1 MATVNLNLKVPGKGL
16 TFTVDF
22 TAATGTNDVQDFT
35 VNSVSIFDTGTALAE
50 STVEELAT
58 AFANAVNGFE
68 STPNY
73 KAQVD
78 SVDASLV
85 KVYLEQSAGAALV
98 GTTPVLT
105 GTSSATITNLICE
118 DIATVDNREV
128 SRVYQDSSNQIAG
141 QPDPALP
148 QVFVEIPVNGAS
160 PLYLES
166 LDTLATTV
174 ALFSNFVTVPTVD
187 GDMYLAK
194 ERFDILDSN
203 FDENVGLSFTVTISA
218 ATGTNDITD
227 LAVDGVSIFDTGT
240 PLANASTSGLATD
253 LAAAINSYV
262 SVPEY
267 TASASG
273 SVVTVFL
280 DPAAGDALIGTT
292 PTETGAWTAAITK
305 LGGSKFVYNLNEEGD
320 TIEALSTND
329 IDTFVSALGNIVT
342 ISTADGNIYINKD
355 RIAAITEIDAS
366 SCRIIYKSLFG
377 FYDKIFEA
385 NESRSAVKTKIDAL

>member
-22 TAATGTNDVQDFT
+22 TAATGTNDVQNFT

-98 GTTPVLT
+98 GTTPLLS

-128 SRVYQDSSNQIAG
+128 SRVYDNGS
-141 QPDPALP
+141 D
-148 QVFVEIPVNGAS
+148 VVVEVPTNGAS

-203 FDENVGLSFTVTISA
+203 FDDTVGLSFTVTVSA

-227 LAVDGVSIFDTGT
+227 FTVNSVSIFDTAT

-280 DPAAGDALIGTT
+280 DPAAGDSLAGTL
-292 PTETGAWTAAITK
+292 PVESGTATTVITK

-320 TIEALSTND
+320 TFEALSTND
-329 IDTFVSALGNIVT
+329 IDTFVAALGNIVT